1 MACRE
6 KSRIPPSENVIVRH
20 WSQTPQQTRL
30 RTDPCPSTIR
40 WPFGEDVAEAFE
52 TLDDAHF
59 EAYVHEVRSQCRAQA
74 RSLSPQASARFL
86 CEQEAR
92 IAGYRAERRGR

>member
-1 MACRE
+1 MAQPQ
-6 KSRIPPSENVIVRH
+6 KSRIRPSDNVIVRH

-40 WPFGEDVAEAFE
+40 WPFGDDVAEVFE

-59 EAYVHEVRSQCRAQA
+59 EAYVSEVRSQCRAHA
-74 RSLSPQASARFL
+74 RTLSPEASARFL
-86 CEQEAR
+86 REQEAR
-92 IAGYRAERRGR
+92 IAGYRAERRCR